1 VPTLAFCGCNG
12 NEEKTLRLQNNRGM
26 LVVHTSG
33 ARMANSVAVPSPAAV
48 RTITAREAAE
58 AMPWYAWTLAA
69 AATCAIVGLHWDIS
83 WHMTIGRDTF
93 WTPAHLC
100 IQACAVIGCLSCAY
114 LIFNTTLRGDAQS
127 KHACVRVLGF
137 YGPIGAFIAAW
148 GGVAMLT
155 SAPFDDW
162 WHNAYGLDVKILS
175 PPHVLLLVGIMSVEI
190 GGLLLVMGRMNGAAD
205 ALRRKLDWIFLYLGG
220 VVLIQM
226 MVLVYEYSDR
236 VLQHSAIFYRAVG
249 LAAPVVLV
257 AMAAASGRRW
267 AATTVAGVYMAF
279 WAAMLWILPLFPAQP
294 KLGPV
299 YWHITHMVPM
309 AFPVLLIAPAVET
322 DWLRGTRIA
331 QSKWKF
337 VLAASVLFVVAL
349 AAAQWP
355 FANLLTSSHAN
366 NWFFGG
372 QYHAYF
378 DPPNSADVR
387 GVFAHWERTAREFW
401 TSMGIALIGTVI
413 STSLGLGCG
422 NWMRRIRR

>member
-1 VPTLAFCGCNG
+1 
-12 NEEKTLRLQNNRGM
+12 
-26 LVVHTSG
+26 
-33 ARMANSVAVPSPAAV
+33 MANGVAVPTRVALQSVRVRDAAQAV
-48 RTITAREAAE
+48 
-58 AMPWYAWTLAA
+58 PWYAWTLAA

-100 IQACAVIGCLSCAY
+100 IQACAVIGCLSCTY
-114 LIFNTTLRGDAQS
+114 LIMNTTFFSDAES
-127 KHACVRVLGF
+127 KSRSVRVLGF
-137 YGPIGAFIAAW
+137 YGPLGAFIAAW

-175 PPHVLLLVGIMSVEI
+175 PPHVLLLIGIMSVEI
-190 GGLLLVMGRMNGAAD
+190 GGLLLVMGQMNGARD
-205 ALRRKLDWIFLYLGG
+205 ALRRKLDGIFLYIGG

-226 MVLVYEYSDR
+226 MILVYEYSDR

-257 AMAAASGRRW
+257 TMAVASGRRW

-279 WAAMLWILPLFPAQP
+279 WALMLWILPLFPAQP

-299 YWHITHMVPM
+299 YQHITHMVPM
-309 AFPVLLIAPAVET
+309 AFPILLVAPAIAI
-322 DWLRGTRIA
+322 DWLRRTRIM

-337 VLAASVLFVVAL
+337 AMAASVLFAAVLV
-349 AAAQWP
+349 AAQWP

-366 NWFFGG
+366 NWFFGA
-372 QYHAYF
+372 HYF
-378 DPPNSADVR
+378 PYNDPPSSSDVR
-387 GVFAHWERTAREFW
+387 GIFVHWEATATQFW
-401 TSMGIALIGTVI
+401 SGMGFALIGAMI

-422 NWMRRIRR
+422 NWMRRVRR